1 MIRLLF
7 YIFIGYILYKITKLV
22 IKNLKEKN
30 SQKIIYYYDEYGNL
44 REEKDITKEAK
55 IIKEDEI

>member
-7 YIFIGYILYKITKLV
+7 YLFIGYIIYKIIKFI
-22 IKNLKEKN
+22 IKNLKEKD

-55 IIKEDEI
+55 IIKDDK